1 MVLPFKKEAA
11 YFYATDFLQ
20 DSGKQHSG
28 KYPSMNPSFSAK
40 SGLLWEATGI
50 FSFWA
55 VQKGIEY
62 FYFPE
67 QNSQFTHV
75 CDGGIRGRSSIFQA
89 GSSLN
94 TGCTQSYALLFS
106 VISWYFSMPES
117 CHQGH
122 IYVWASVT
130 WEFSTSHHLWFL
142 SSLGSW
148 TGNFLSFI

>member
-20 DSGKQHSG
+20 DSGKQRSG

-40 SGLLWEATGI
+40 SGLLWEANVI
-50 FSFWA
+50 FNFWD

-89 GSSLN
+89 GSSFKHWLYLQLCSAFLCN
-94 TGCTQSYALLFS
+94 LMVFLYARVLPSRLHLSLSKCHVRTQYITSF
-106 VISWYFSMPES
+106 VIPK
-117 CHQGH
+117 
-122 IYVWASVT
+122 
-130 WEFSTSHHLWFL
+130 
-142 SSLGSW
+142 
-148 TGNFLSFI
+148 FIR

>member
-20 DSGKQHSG
+20 DSGKQRSG

-50 FSFWA
+50 FNFWA

-75 CDGGIRGRSSIFQA
+75 CDGGVRGQEQYLPGR
-89 GSSLN
+89 
-94 TGCTQSYALLFS
+94 LLFKHWLYS
-106 VISWYFSMPES
+106 ELCSAFLCNLMVFLYAR
-117 CHQGH
+117 
-122 IYVWASVT
+122 V
-130 WEFSTSHHLWFL
+130 L
-142 SSLGSW
+142 SSRSH
-148 TGNFLSFI
+148 LSLSKCHVRIQYITSFVIPKFIR